1 MRRVEECDGAGLLKQ
16 LSQRRGIRLVTGA
29 ERLVGAMPIVRI
41 DAGRIRDWEDF
52 HSVFAQELG
61 FPAFYGRNM
70 NAWVDCM
77 TSLDDPGSGLTTVRG
92 AADDPVVLRL
102 DDVDAMPA
110 EIYQALVESAG
121 FVNWRRMEAGEPAI
135 LVLAFWRRG

>member
-1 MRRVEECDGAGLLKQ
+1 MSR
-16 LSQRRGIRLVTGA
+16 
-29 ERLVGAMPIVRI
+29 VGAMPIVRI
-41 DAGRIRDWEDF
+41 DAGRIRDWESF
-52 HSVFAQELG
+52 HSVFATELG

-77 TSLDDPGSGLTTVRG
+77 SAFDDPGSGLTTVRG

-121 FVNWRRMEAGEPAI
+121 FVNWRRMEAGEPPI
-135 LVLAFWRRG
+135 LVLAFWRRGLK